1 MCGKQSYTV
10 GGLLL
15 TAYRFLVVVSK
26 KEVWFTSLFEGLGI
40 HLPLACGQMIPEFP
54 AK

>member
-15 TAYRFLVVVSK
+15 TAYRFLVVVS